1 MCITSS
7 NSILDNTYIGVW
19 DINHVD
25 YGYRHV
31 LTYQNRVEN
40 TADESNCMLLHIPS
54 KEPILPEWIVD
65 TAEAVNFLS
74 DLYSLVDPPVLS
86 RGHWMGGSSEP
97 ENYIVEMGV
106 YHIAILNVLTEAAL
120 SKALAQI
127 PAKKR
132 PHISE
137 ELINFFKSKFKGF
150 PLLLCCFNNKEAL
163 KASPIMVHFPPLHS
177 NKLMAP
183 TIDAHGHI
191 PDTDSK
197 TTFHQ
202 KIIFGSS
209 QKQEDFKL
217 PYRGVKQLWNDD
229 RENLLALR
237 PFLPNYIGVFD
248 FLYKSSKLPNKDV
261 CIDLES
267 VERMEE
273 PKVTLDILGMK
284 EEMLQAKVST
294 IGQTFV
300 IRRVR

>member
-1 MCITSS
+1 
-7 NSILDNTYIGVW
+7 
-19 DINHVD
+19 
-25 YGYRHV
+25 
-31 LTYQNRVEN
+31 
-40 TADESNCMLLHIPS
+40 
-54 KEPILPEWIVD
+54 
-65 TAEAVNFLS
+65 
-74 DLYSLVDPPVLS
+74 
-86 RGHWMGGSSEP
+86 
-97 ENYIVEMGV
+97 
-106 YHIAILNVLTEAAL
+106 
-120 SKALAQI
+120 
-127 PAKKR
+127 
-132 PHISE
+132 
-137 ELINFFKSKFKGF
+137 
-150 PLLLCCFNNKEAL
+150 
-163 KASPIMVHFPPLHS
+163 
-177 NKLMAP
+177 MAP